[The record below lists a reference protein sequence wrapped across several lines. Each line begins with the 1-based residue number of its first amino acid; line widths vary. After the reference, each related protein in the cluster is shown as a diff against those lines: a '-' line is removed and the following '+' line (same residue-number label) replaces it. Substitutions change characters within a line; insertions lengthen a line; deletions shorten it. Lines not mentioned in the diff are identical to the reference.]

1 MLPLKKGFSTENI
14 LQQRVESTTTATT
27 RCGGDDSRVLEMR
40 YRWHT
45 VLRHLPHGLPLQLAP
60 SLCSTTQSP
69 LPIPS
74 SCQAAAPPSSPCSTL
89 PLLFLSYV
97 GLCACLCVYMVLLN
111 CNSSF
116 SLRFGQTSSCNF
128 INNSHKCSDAA
139 ALPVIHCWCV
149 LLFETSFPI
158 FQTTPGGYSG
168 GGQDKRAH
176 RPSVCGV
183 CVPPVALLSIIESM

>member
-45 VLRHLPHGLPLQLAP
+45 VLRHLPHGLPLQHHTVHYLY
-60 SLCSTTQSP
+60 
-69 LPIPS
+69 
-74 SCQAAAPPSSPCSTL
+74 
-89 PLLFLSYV
+89 PLLVRPPHRPLLLAAHCLCFFSVMLDCVRACV
-97 GLCACLCVYMVLLN
+97 GACVYMVLLN

-149 LLFETSFPI
+149 L
-158 FQTTPGGYSG
+158 
-168 GGQDKRAH
+168 
-176 RPSVCGV
+176 
-183 CVPPVALLSIIESM
+183 